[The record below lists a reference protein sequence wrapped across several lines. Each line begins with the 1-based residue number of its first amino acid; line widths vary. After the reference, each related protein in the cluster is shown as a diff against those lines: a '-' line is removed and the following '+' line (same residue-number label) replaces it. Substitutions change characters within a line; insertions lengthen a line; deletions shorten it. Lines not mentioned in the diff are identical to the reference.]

1 MSCTDSKTPKKR
13 KSLKSGNMGDVI
25 GKEPDEA
32 ETDEMSQGFSEVR
45 PAREDADGAPSSEEQ
60 PPQLKLNTREMVRF
74 KFVIDTNV
82 SESTMLVYVYQAVFM
97 K

>member
-25 GKEPDEA
+25 GKELDEA

-45 PAREDADGAPSSEEQ
+45 LAREDADGAPSSEEQ
-60 PPQLKLNTREMVRF
+60 ATQLKLNTREMVRY
-74 KFVIDTNV
+74 KLIIETNV
-82 SESTMLVYVYQAVFM
+82 AEVSPKV
-97 K
+97 